1 MISPKK
7 NLASGVFSILLL
19 STFLLIWNYR
29 GVAQEKKNVF
39 SEYLERKNVLN
50 EYLVVSSNSNDAT
63 YSQSSNEKLHSLY
76 YMNTQTSYENGKLQT
91 NYQNSSQFIDFKFNY
106 RLVNYYPLID
116 GHAWNN
122 WQKQKETTG
131 SKSMDYNILSDFRK
145 SE

>member
-7 NLASGVFSILLL
+7 NLASGVFPLLLL
-19 STFLLIWNYR
+19 SAFLLIWNYR
-29 GVAQEKKNVF
+29 GVAQEKKNV
-39 SEYLERKNVLN
+39 LN
-50 EYLVVSSNSNDAT
+50 EYLVISSNPNEAT

-76 YMNTQTSYENGKLQT
+76 YMNTQISYEDGKLQT
-91 NYQNSSQFIDFKFNY
+91 NYQNSTQFVDFKFNY
-106 RLVNYYPLID
+106 TLVNYYPLID
-116 GHAWNN
+116 GHTWSN